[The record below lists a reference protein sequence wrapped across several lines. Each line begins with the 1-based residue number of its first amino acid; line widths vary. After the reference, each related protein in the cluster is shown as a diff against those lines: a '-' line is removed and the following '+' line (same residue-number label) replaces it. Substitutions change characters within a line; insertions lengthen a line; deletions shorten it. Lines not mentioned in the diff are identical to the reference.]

1 MSEKLSL
8 VVGLTTTSAGAAGN
22 FLAPISQ
29 LSVSA
34 FKTIVDID
42 LFGSYITLKAT
53 LPHLLKSAEM
63 HKVNERTG
71 KWHRNARASPLDCQY
86 AEQD

>member
-8 VVGLTTTSAGAAGN
+8 IVRLTTISAGAAGN

-53 LPHLLKSAEM
+53 LPHLLKSAEL
-63 HKVNERTG
+63 HKVNEKTG
-71 KWHRNARASPLDCQY
+71 KWHWNGRAGPLDCQY
-86 AEQD
+86 PERD